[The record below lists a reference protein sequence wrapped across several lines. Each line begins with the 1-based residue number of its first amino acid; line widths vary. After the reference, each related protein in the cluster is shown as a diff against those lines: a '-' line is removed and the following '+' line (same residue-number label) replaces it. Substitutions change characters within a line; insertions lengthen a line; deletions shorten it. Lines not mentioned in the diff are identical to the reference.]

1 MAVQFNC
8 DSQGPQLLLR
18 YVFWVFSLGL
28 ALILWAQVILHPAIS
43 IEQELLLFLL
53 NYIIVKA
60 VMLIVRN
67 NVQFYKYI
75 V

>member
-28 ALILWAQVILHPAIS
+28 ALIPWAQVILYPAIS
-43 IEQELLLFLL
+43 IQQELLLFLL
-53 NYIIVKA
+53 SYIIIKT
-60 VMLIVRN
+60 VMLIVGN
-67 NVQFYKYI
+67 NVQLYKYI